1 MQTII
6 INNVTYTIAVNK
18 EFNTR
23 EIEINGHIFAV
34 DATKDVQAD
43 IVELLKAIRTC
54 VAQATAIAQAMA
66 ETQNAPINTSKV
78 DTTTAMSK
86 EELLIAEEHMKM
98 HKWVETELNY
108 GIDYSNKEYEDAIAQ
123 EAPKAP
129 IAQTATVQT
138 TPKAPKAAMQVIVA
152 HVGSKSIPGFTD
164 VYIGRAKVAGKP
176 FKTPANWVGSGEFG
190 NMTFKIEGYQP
201 PAEQIAALRN
211 IGDKLLLRCFCHK
224 TPVTDFSGTPICHG
238 EVMAKHLLAHS

>member
-123 EAPKAP
+123 E
-129 IAQTATVQT
+129 
-138 TPKAPKAAMQVIVA
+138 
-152 HVGSKSIPGFTD
+152 GSKSS
-164 VYIGRAKVAGKP
+164 YCSNCYC
-176 FKTPANWVGSGEFG
+176 AN
-190 NMTFKIEGYQP
+190 
-201 PAEQIAALRN
+201 
-211 IGDKLLLRCFCHK
+211 
-224 TPVTDFSGTPICHG
+224 
-238 EVMAKHLLAHS
+238 HSKSSKSCYASNSSSCRL